1 MYGAGPMAMA
11 TGGSNMSGST
21 TAVPQQTRSI
31 LDGSTRPR
39 LLSYVGRWGR
49 ARRWLPM
56 AACRV
61 LDVGCAFGYGTAAL
75 KGRGDAPPWV
85 VGIERDEGHIR
96 HAGMSYP
103 WLPLLRG
110 DARNL
115 PFGDASVDAVVM
127 LDIVEHIGDPT
138 AVLAEARR
146 VLRPGGCLVV
156 SVPYKGPMTH
166 LDPNNLYEALR
177 RRWPSCPPLDE
188 YDESESGTH
197 RHFSIDELREVLG
210 PNFAVDRVARTGI
223 GLSEVLQ
230 LIFRVTLVALLRWRK
245 VYMMLLPL
253 HFIMYL
259 LDDLI
264 PAGPLG
270 YHLTLRARAI

>member
-1 MYGAGPMAMA
+1 MSSSA
-11 TGGSNMSGST
+11 TMI
-21 TAVPQQTRSI
+21 PQQKASV

-49 ARRWLPM
+49 ARRWLP
-56 AACRV
+56 AGACRV

-96 HAGMSYP
+96 HAGNSYP

-127 LDIVEHIGDPT
+127 LDIVEHIADPA

-156 SVPYKGPMTH
+156 SVPHKGPLTR
-166 LDPNNLYEALR
+166 LDPNNLYDALR
-177 RRWPSCPPLDE
+177 RRWPSWPPLDE

-197 RHFSIDELREVLG
+197 RHFTIDELRDQLG
-210 PNFAVDRVARTGI
+210 PGFAVDRVARTGT

-230 LIFRVTLVALLRWRK
+230 LIFRVTLIALLRWRR

-253 HFIMYL
+253 HFITYL
-259 LDDLI
+259 IDDMI